1 MVICNMLTFGK
12 MFLTG
17 VALKMHQAYFKN
29 LRDICALYKKG
40 LPFTKNNLPFT
51 KKHITIFLK
60 HITIC
65 D

>member
-1 MVICNMLTFGK
+1 

-29 LRDICALYKKG
+29 PQDIRDL
-40 LPFTKNNLPFT
+40 FKNNLPFSKNILPFDKNILPFT
-51 KKHITIFLK
+51 QKHITK
-60 HITIC
+60 C